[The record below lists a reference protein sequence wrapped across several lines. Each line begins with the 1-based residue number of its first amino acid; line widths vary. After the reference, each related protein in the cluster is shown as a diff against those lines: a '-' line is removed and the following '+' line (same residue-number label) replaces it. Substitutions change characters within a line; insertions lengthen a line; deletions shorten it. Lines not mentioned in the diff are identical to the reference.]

1 MLDTDTLGHI
11 GHPKIDFIFD
21 TFELALLTC
30 INTHVLGAETETE
43 TESNFFSFFNFIKG
57 LSVYFFITVFL
68 FLYLAS
74 VTALLYF

>member
-21 TFELALLTC
+21 TFELALLTR
-30 INTHVLGAETETE
+30 INTHVLGAETE